1 MKWWQR
7 IIVNTLLFL
16 ALAGFF
22 SGFRIDTLLT
32 AVLAAVVFGIL
43 NAILKPIIVIL
54 SIPITLLTL
63 GLFYFV
69 INGLMLWLTSV
80 IVSGFS
86 FSSFW
91 MALLIS
97 LIVSL
102 VNSYFSSDI
111 RRR

>member
-7 IIVNTLLFL
+7 ILVNTLLFL

-22 SGFRIDTLLT
+22 SGFQIDTLFN
-32 AVLAAVVFGIL
+32 AVLAAFVFGIL
-43 NAILKPIIVIL
+43 NAILKPIIMIL

-69 INGLMLWLTSV
+69 INGLMLWLTAI
-80 IVSGFS
+80 IVGGFS

-91 MALLIS
+91 MAILIS

-111 RRR
+111 RRY

>member
-7 IIVNTLLFL
+7 ILVNTLLLL

-22 SGFRIDTLLT
+22 SGFQIETMFT
-32 AVLAAVVFGIL
+32 AVLAAFVFGIL

-91 MALLIS
+91 MAILIS

-102 VNSYFSSDI
+102 VNSYFSSEI
-111 RRR
+111 TRY